1 MNNQDLNG
9 ESIWSRTTE
18 IPPRRPLPGDVTAD
32 AAVIGAGMAGI
43 LTAFLLSRRGISV
56 IVLEADRIA
65 GGQTKN
71 TTAKITSQHGLFYQ
85 KLIRTAGK
93 DRARLYDSANESAV
107 EEFETLIREEQIHC
121 HFKRLPSYLYSRD
134 PARQADLEREA
145 RAASAL
151 GIRACFTGQTGLPFE
166 TVGAVRFENQAQF
179 HPLEFIKALSDQV
192 TVYEKTRVIRVKGH
206 TVYTN
211 RGTVTARHIVFAT
224 HYPFV
229 NVPGFFFTRLHQDRS
244 YCLGLSG
251 TAPLDGMYYSVDKN
265 GLSLRWNEETLLLGG
280 GSHRT
285 GKNRAG
291 GEYERLARAAKQLYP
306 GCNITARWSAQDCM
320 SHDGIPFI
328 GSYCVFRP
336 YWHVATG
343 FKKWGMTSSML
354 SAMIIRDRICGLP
367 NPYEELFRPQRFLLR
382 ASAKSL
388 AADLLESTA
397 GLAKGAFHLPLRS
410 RPLPKGH
417 GGIVRIGFKR
427 YACYRDEA
435 GRLHRISARCPHLG
449 CQLEWNGA
457 DKTWDCPCHGSRFD
471 CDGNLIDNP
480 AQTGCG
486 CGGQTPE

>member
-32 AAVIGAGMAGI
+32 AAVIGAGMAGM
-43 LTAFLLSRRGISV
+43 LTAFLLSRQGISV

-93 DRARLYDSANESAV
+93 ERARLYASAGESAV
-107 EEFETLIREEQIHC
+107 EAFETLIREEQISC

-134 PARQADLEREA
+134 PARQADLERET

-166 TVGAVRFENQAQF
+166 TVGAVRFDNQAQF
-179 HPLEFIKALSDQV
+179 HPLEFIKALADQV

-211 RGTVTARHIVFAT
+211 RGTVTARHIIFAT

-251 TAPLDGMYYSVDKN
+251 AAPLDGMYYSVDRN
-265 GLSLRWNEETLLLGG
+265 GLSLRWNEDTLLLGG

-291 GEYERLARAAKQLYP
+291 GEYERLAKAAKQLYP
-306 GCNITARWSAQDCM
+306 DCRHHSPLVRPGLYEPRRYPVYRKLLRIPSLLARCHRIQEMGHDLIHAVGHDHKGPDLRPSKPIRRTVSPPALSAQ
-320 SHDGIPFI
+320 G
-328 GSYCVFRP
+328 FRQKS
-336 YWHVATG
+336 G
-343 FKKWGMTSSML
+343 RR
-354 SAMIIRDRICGLP
+354 SAG
-367 NPYEELFRPQRFLLR
+367 
-382 ASAKSL
+382 K
-388 AADLLESTA
+388 
-397 GLAKGAFHLPLRS
+397 
-410 RPLPKGH
+410 H
-417 GGIVRIGFKR
+417 GGPGKR
-427 YACYRDEA
+427 SVPPAPSVPAASKGTRRDCA
-435 GRLHRISARCPHLG
+435 NRL
-449 CQLEWNGA
+449 
-457 DKTWDCPCHGSRFD
+457 
-471 CDGNLIDNP
+471 
-480 AQTGCG
+480 
-486 CGGQTPE
+486 

>member
-93 DRARLYDSANESAV
+93 ERARLYASANESAV

-179 HPLEFIKALSDQV
+179 HPLAFIKHLSQKV
-192 TVYEKTRVIRVKGH
+192 TVYEGTRVLKVKKH
-206 TVYTN
+206 MIFTD
-211 RGTVTARHIVFAT
+211 RGTVNAGHVIFAS
-224 HYPFV
+224 HYPFL
-229 NVPGFFFTRLHQDRS
+229 NLPGMFFARQHQDRS
-244 YCLGLSG
+244 YVLCLDH
-251 TAPLDGMYYSVDKN
+251 PDKLDGMFYSVDKD
-265 GLSLRWNEETLLLGG
+265 GLSLRWIPGALLLGG
-280 GSHRT
+280 SSHRT
-285 GKNRAG
+285 GKNTAG
-291 GEYERLARAAKQLYP
+291 GEYQRLKKAAKQYYP
-306 GCNITARWSAQDCM
+306 DSRIIARWSAQDCM
-320 SHDGIPFI
+320 PHDDIPFI
-328 GSYCVFRP
+328 GRYSVFRP
-336 YWHVATG
+336 YWYVATG

-354 SAMIIRDRICGLP
+354 SAMIIRDLICGLES
-367 NPYEELFRPQRFLLR
+367 PYAKLFCPQRFHIR
-382 ASAKSL
+382 ASLPSL
-388 AADLLESTA
+388 LADLGESVVSLT
-397 GLAKGAFHLPLRS
+397 KGAFHLPLRAVD
-410 RPLPKGH
+410 LKEGH
-417 GGIVRIGFKR
+417 GGIIRIGLKR
-427 YACYRDEA
+427 YACYKDEK
-435 GRLHRISARCPHLG
+435 GILHKTSARCPHLG
-449 CQLEWNGA
+449 CELKWNPA
-457 DKTWDCPCHGSRFD
+457 ERTWDCPCHGSRFD
-471 CDGNLIDNP
+471 YDGNLIDNP
-480 AQTGCG
+480 AQKGNAF
-486 CGGQTPE
+486 

>member
-93 DRARLYDSANESAV
+93 DRARLYASANESAV

-265 GLSLRWNEETLLLGG
+265 GLSLRWNEDTLLLGG

-285 GKNRAG
+285 GKNTAG
-291 GEYERLARAAKQLYP
+291 GEYQRLKKAAKQYYP
-306 GCNITARWSAQDCM
+306 DSRIIARWSAQDCM
-320 SHDGIPFI
+320 PHDDIPFI
-328 GSYCVFRP
+328 GRYSVFRP
-336 YWHVATG
+336 YWYVATG

-354 SAMIIRDRICGLP
+354 SAMIIRDLICGLES
-367 NPYEELFRPQRFLLR
+367 PYAKLFCPQRFHIR
-382 ASAKSL
+382 ASLPSL
-388 AADLLESTA
+388 LADLGESVVSLT
-397 GLAKGAFHLPLRS
+397 KGAFHLPLRAVD
-410 RPLPKGH
+410 LKEGH
-417 GGIVRIGFKR
+417 GGIIRIGLKR
-427 YACYRDEA
+427 YACYKDEK
-435 GRLHRISARCPHLG
+435 GILHKTSARCPHLG
-449 CQLEWNGA
+449 CELKWNPA
-457 DKTWDCPCHGSRFD
+457 ERTWDCPCHGSRFD
-471 CDGNLIDNP
+471 YDGNLIDNP
-480 AQTGCG
+480 AQKGNAF
-486 CGGQTPE
+486 